1 MISNKAS
8 FIFITS
14 VITGFLIFGLSPSDN
29 YLFSNRTSEY
39 NTTILAQPT
48 STDNI
53 QFTDSTFQSG
63 LFFTHH
69 QGDQKL
75 TGINESLGSGACVL
89 DYDNDGLQDLFIV
102 NGSGQNRFYGKLHW
116 WQQQNSH
123 QLFKN
128 IGNNHFVNKTKTTG
142 IDVSS
147 WGMGCIATDF
157 NNDGYSDLLI
167 TTLNSNQ
174 LFKNNG
180 DGSFSKINNFA
191 KNTKATW
198 STSACA
204 ADFNN
209 DGLIDLYIANFINY
223 DKTQL
228 TYEGQSEFTK
238 AQTEF
243 FNSSLFNPVSN
254 RLYIN
259 NGDFSFTDITKSSG
273 LIDISSRSLAVRC
286 TDINNDNLPDI
297 IVANEKGDGSNRV
310 YINQSELS
318 FSDFS
323 EQFQFQNNTG
333 SRSISVGD
341 INNDGIEEL
350 LLLTGV
356 QQNNRL
362 YQTHSPSP
370 KKTFYT
376 DIARTWGLTDN
387 ISSFQS
393 NWGGGLHDFNQD
405 GLLDIFIV
413 NGFLTPDPD
422 TPRVSKGQPNQLWLN
437 TGKLFKTSNTFST
450 ALNNSFP
457 ESSRSSVFADF
468 DNDGDMDIYISNN
481 NHLGQLLINNTLTMN
496 HWLGV
501 QLVDSS
507 NSLNITGAR
516 VTVISNLGTQ
526 TRTISAGDSFLSDS
540 EDRLLFGLNQDSHIK
555 RLTVTW
561 PNGQQIDFDNITLDQ
576 YITIDFSKGIVTN
589 KTALLATSPES
600 SPLPSNNTET
610 TLLFLSLLS
619 QSHDIENALPYL
631 HTALNSPN
639 DLIKEAAITQLAK
652 FNHPSSLALLINT
665 IEDKSDSVAAFAL
678 DKLCNFEDESTV
690 RWLIQSLSDSRNI
703 IRRTSTQCFERLYHE
718 EEAMIHRKYLAL
730 PSLINL
736 LTDKNTS
743 VQLASIK
750 ALAEAEHY
758 RAVEPLISLLDSEK
772 PLIRAE
778 ASRALGFIR
787 EKEAIPALLSQ
798 LHNDTEAAKVY
809 ASSVIAL
816 KRLAY
821 KNFTSVFNDFFQGL
835 PPFNNINTLKRTNTL
850 LYLYRNTQESI
861 AIHPHTIKEM
871 ALRLIKQNMTDK
883 NLLIKLIPVLASSDS
898 SQAKLLIELS
908 QNSNLNV
915 SFKAYMAQLYN
926 APNNR
931 EVIMDRVSQLA
942 SLSIKNKI
950 LSALKESQIKVTP
963 KSLTPF
969 LNSPDT
975 SKAAILNLASIN
987 TRSSTQLLSKKLI
1000 NSKFQAL
1007 ILKLLKDSHF
1017 SQYHIAEPYLSSKD
1031 PTLKQSAYD
1040 FYLNKLPKNQLLKKM
1055 PSIFISALNQETE
1068 EIRNL
1073 ALLALSTRRELW
1085 AIKILQR
1092 VILNTSEKDDLRL
1105 KLLNHFKHP
1114 FQKNWVI
1121 MFKIANNNLDPI
1133 RQQVISRL
1141 SHFNN
1146 PEVIQFFKTLVSNSS
1161 IKDDSRNLA
1170 FSMLAKNAPKWTFNL
1185 LINQSKA
1192 LNNIN

>member
-1 MISNKAS
+1 MIPNKAALIIIAS
-8 FIFITS
+8 L
-14 VITGFLIFGLSPSDN
+14 ITGLLIFSLSPSEN
-29 YLFSNRTSEY
+29 YLFSSQIKPLNIKTLIQHGS
-39 NTTILAQPT
+39 I
-48 STDNI
+48 DNI

-63 LFFTHH
+63 LLFTHH
-69 QGDQKL
+69 QGNQKL
-75 TGINESLGSGACVL
+75 TGINESLGSGACAL
-89 DYDNDGLQDLFIV
+89 DYDNDGWQDLFIV

-128 IGNNHFVNKTKTTG
+128 LGNNHFVNKTKAAG
-142 IDVSS
+142 LDISS

-180 DGSFSKINNFA
+180 DGTFSKINDFA

-209 DGLIDLYIANFINY
+209 DGLIDLYIANFIDY

-228 TYEGQSEFTK
+228 TYEGQSEFTR
-238 AQTEF
+238 AQSEF
-243 FNSSLFNPVSN
+243 FNSSLFKPVSN
-254 RLYIN
+254 RLYKN
-259 NGDFSFTDITKSSG
+259 NGDFSFTDITKNSG
-273 LIDISSRSLAVRC
+273 LIDTSSRSLAARC
-286 TDINNDNLPDI
+286 VDINNDNLPDI
-297 IVANEKGDGSNRV
+297 IVANEKGGGSNRV
-310 YINQSELS
+310 YINQDQLF

-333 SRSISVGD
+333 SRSILVGD
-341 INNDGIEEL
+341 INNNGIEEFL
-350 LLLTGV
+350 LLMGILE
-356 QQNNRL
+356 NNRL
-362 YQTHSPSP
+362 YQQHFSTDNTPI
-370 KKTFYT
+370 YT
-376 DIARTWGLTDN
+376 EIARPRGLTDN

-481 NHLGQLLINNTLTMN
+481 NHLGQLLINNTPTTN

-501 QLVDSS
+501 HLVDSS
-507 NSLNITGAR
+507 NSINITATK
-516 VTVISNLGTQ
+516 VTITSDLGIQ
-526 TRTISAGDSFLSDS
+526 TRTISTGDSFLSDS
-540 EDRLLFGLNQDSHIK
+540 EDRLLFGLKQENHIK
-555 RLTVTW
+555 LLTVTW
-561 PNGQQIDFDNITLDQ
+561 PNGQQVDFVNIVPNQ
-576 YITIDFSKGIVTN
+576 YITIDFSKGIVTH
-589 KTALLATSPES
+589 KTALVTTPDN

-610 TLLFLSLLS
+610 TILFLSLLS
-619 QSHDIENALPYL
+619 QLHDIENALPYL
-631 HTALNSPN
+631 RTALNSPN

-652 FNHPSSLALLINT
+652 FNHPSSLALLIKT

-678 DKLCNFEDESTV
+678 DKLCDFEDESTV

-703 IRRTSTQCFERLYHE
+703 IRRTSAQCFDRLYHE

-750 ALAEAEHY
+750 ALAEAEHF
-758 RAVEPLISLLDSEK
+758 RAMEPLISVLDSENS
-772 PLIRAE
+772 LIRAE

-798 LHNDTEAAKVY
+798 LHNGTEVAKVY

-821 KNFTSVFNDFFQGL
+821 KNFTSVFNDFFQGI
-835 PPFNNINTLKRTNTL
+835 PPFNNITTLKRTNTL
-850 LYLYRNTQESI
+850 LYLYHNTQESI
-861 AIHPHTIKEM
+861 VIHPHTIKEM
-871 ALRLIKQNMTDK
+871 ALRLINQNMKDK
-883 NLLIKLIPVLASSDS
+883 NLVIKLIPVLASSDS

-915 SFKAYMAQLYN
+915 SFKAYMALLYN
-926 APNNR
+926 YPNDR
-931 EVIMDRVSQLA
+931 EAIMDRVSQLA
-942 SLSIKNKI
+942 SLSIKNKV
-950 LSALKESQIKVTP
+950 LSALKESQVKVSS

-969 LNSPDT
+969 LASPDT
-975 SKAAILNLASIN
+975 SRLAILYLASIN
-987 TRSSTQLLSKKLI
+987 TRRSTQLLSKELI
-1000 NSKFQAL
+1000 KSKFQAL
-1007 ILKLLKDSHF
+1007 ILDLLKGSQF
-1017 SQYHIAEPYLSSKD
+1017 SQYQIAEPYLSNKD
-1031 PTLKQSAYD
+1031 PILKKSAYD
-1040 FYLNKLPKNQLLKKM
+1040 YYLNKLPKNKLLKKM
-1055 PSIFISALNQETE
+1055 PSIFISALNQETK

-1085 AIKILQR
+1085 AVKNLQR
-1092 VILNTSEKDDLRL
+1092 VILNTSEKGNLRL
-1105 KLLNHFKHP
+1105 KLLDHFKHP

-1121 MFKIANNNLDPI
+1121 MLKIANNDLDPI
-1133 RQQVISRL
+1133 QQPVIKRL
-1141 SHFNN
+1141 SYFNT
-1146 PEVIQFFKTLVSNSS
+1146 PEVIQFFKTLVSNSG
-1161 IKDDSRNLA
+1161 IRDDLRNLA
-1170 FSMLAKNAPKWTFNL
+1170 FNMLAKNAPEWTYNTL
-1185 LINQSKA
+1185 LNQSKS
-1192 LNNIN
+1192 LSTTN